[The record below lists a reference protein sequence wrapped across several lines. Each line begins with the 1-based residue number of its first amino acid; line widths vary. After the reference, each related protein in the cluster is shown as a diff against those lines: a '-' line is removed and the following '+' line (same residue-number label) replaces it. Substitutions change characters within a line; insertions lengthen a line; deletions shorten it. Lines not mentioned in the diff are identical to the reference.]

1 MKVLIIED
9 EPLAVERL
17 RFLLEDYDK
26 KIEIIGTADSISSAK
41 QWLATHPVPELI
53 FLDIQLADG
62 MSFTIFA
69 DTAIKC
75 PVIFTTA
82 YDHYALDAFKLFS
95 IDYLLKPIS
104 LTKLASALNKYRDL
118 VNFTRPSFDISQVID
133 SLKDAGRNYK
143 ERFLIKS
150 GSRMFFIET
159 QNISYFYAVD
169 KTVFLVDNDGVRYVI
184 DYTLENLQDM
194 LNAKQFFRLN
204 RKVISNISSIKEI
217 KTYLN
222 KRLRISLQAGKNK
235 EEIIIS
241 RDRVQAFK
249 AWVG

>member
-1 MKVLIIED
+1 M
-9 EPLAVERL
+9 AVERL

-95 IDYLLKPIS
+95 IDYLLKPFS
-104 LTKLASALNKYRDL
+104 WS
-118 VNFTRPSFDISQVID
+118 
-133 SLKDAGRNYK
+133 
-143 ERFLIKS
+143 
-150 GSRMFFIET
+150 
-159 QNISYFYAVD
+159 
-169 KTVFLVDNDGVRYVI
+169 
-184 DYTLENLQDM
+184 
-194 LNAKQFFRLN
+194 
-204 RKVISNISSIKEI
+204 
-217 KTYLN
+217 
-222 KRLRISLQAGKNK
+222 
-235 EEIIIS
+235 
-241 RDRVQAFK
+241 
-249 AWVG
+249 